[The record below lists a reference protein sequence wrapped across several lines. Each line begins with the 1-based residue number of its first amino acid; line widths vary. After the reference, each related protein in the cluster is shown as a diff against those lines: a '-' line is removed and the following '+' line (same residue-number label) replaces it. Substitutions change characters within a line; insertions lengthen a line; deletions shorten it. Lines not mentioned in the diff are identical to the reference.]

1 MATYLMLG
9 RYSAEGVKGISAQRS
24 DKARALVREN
34 GGELKAVYALLG
46 DYDLAALVDLP
57 DTERAIKL
65 GVALN
70 KLLGVSFSTLP
81 AITIEEFDKLVG

>member
-9 RYSAEGVKGISAQRS
+9 RYSAEGVKGISAERS

-65 GVALN
+65 GVALS

-81 AITIEEFDKLVG
+81 TITIEEFDKLVG